1 MNCVCGRKLGP
12 ITTSTKG
19 LCKACGRS
27 LWIQAALARLE
38 FTTAQ
43 AVYVAQ
49 RLNRAQRSVCNC
61 GKRPCYSTCGVQAD
75 YTLVWTPIPIEERR
89 RWFHKLLGT
98 EKDTTP

>member
-1 MNCVCGRKLGP
+1 MKCVCGKGLGP

-43 AVYVAQ
+43 AVHVAK
-49 RLNRAQRSVCNC
+49 RLNDSGATTCAH
-61 GKRPCYSTCGVQAD
+61 GKRPCISHCGVEAD
-75 YTLVWTPIPIEERR
+75 HSLFWRPIPLERR
-89 RWFHKLLGT
+89 RAWFENLLQRKGNSQ
-98 EKDTTP
+98 